1 MNAMTRHAEAAHR
14 ASGFVW
20 QTLHGRGMRCTR
32 PEVEGALVELSPEQL
47 AQVHAAATSV
57 AKGSDRAEFLGLL
70 GALRTICQRSAR
82 ATLSTHSIL
91 YRADVLLPL
100 ASADATTVAFA
111 RDLALL
117 QRPGVSP
124 ADVAQAAA
132 RLRALCGPLG
142 HEDLLPATAPPS
154 LPPAP
159 PPPYVAVDVDDD
171 SLPPLPGHE
180 SWPSAAAPAT
190 PLAEPAGLAHPDSA
204 DAAPTAGPRAGAV
217 ARSARV
223 YGKAAAMVW
232 EVAPLR
238 SPERGSSVH
247 YTVMIEGAR
256 ADGEGGYAW
265 RDKVVFSVTA
275 PELPQMLAVL
285 MGWIEAVEFRF
296 HSGSPKKNM
305 AVRHQSSGVVVH
317 LQGLTQALA
326 VPVSDA
332 DRYALASLVLHT
344 MVANEPLSSAEAV
357 LQVCRAVMTRPVFG
371 PGRDLSGPA

>member
-1 MNAMTRHAEAAHR
+1 MSAMTRHAEAAHR

-20 QTLHGRGMRCTR
+20 QTMHGRGIHCTR
-32 PEVEGALVELSPEQL
+32 PELEAALVELSPEQL
-47 AQVHAAATSV
+47 AQVHTAATSV
-57 AKGSDRAEFLGLL
+57 AKGSDRAALLGLL
-70 GALRTICQRSAR
+70 GALRTIGQRNAR
-82 ATLSTHSIL
+82 AALATHSIL

-124 ADVAQAAA
+124 EEVAQAAA
-132 RLRALCGPLG
+132 RLRSLCGPLG

-159 PPPYVAVDVDDD
+159 PPPYVDVDDD

-180 SWPSAAAPAT
+180 GWPSAAAPAA
-190 PLAEPAGLAHPDSA
+190 PLAEPAGLIHPDAA

-238 SPERGSSVH
+238 SPERGSSVR

>member
-1 MNAMTRHAEAAHR
+1 VR
-14 ASGFVW
+14 
-20 QTLHGRGMRCTR
+20 
-32 PEVEGALVELSPEQL
+32 
-47 AQVHAAATSV
+47 
-57 AKGSDRAEFLGLL
+57 
-70 GALRTICQRSAR
+70 
-82 ATLSTHSIL
+82 
-91 YRADVLLPL
+91 
-100 ASADATTVAFA
+100 
-111 RDLALL
+111 
-117 QRPGVSP
+117 
-124 ADVAQAAA
+124 
-132 RLRALCGPLG
+132 
-142 HEDLLPATAPPS
+142 
-154 LPPAP
+154 
-159 PPPYVAVDVDDD
+159 
-171 SLPPLPGHE
+171 
-180 SWPSAAAPAT
+180 
-190 PLAEPAGLAHPDSA
+190 
-204 DAAPTAGPRAGAV
+204 
-217 ARSARV
+217 
-223 YGKAAAMVW
+223 
-232 EVAPLR
+232 
-238 SPERGSSVH
+238 